1 MEASKNTL
9 RKMPTDRLI
18 EYLKEDNRYVS
29 RAVEYAFEILQQ
41 ERGVYFSPNE
51 ILRIQ
56 NLLQKKTIA
65 EQPNYVRK
73 QEQENKNSDI
83 KSVTNQT
90 SIFSKNNII
99 FLSIIFSPLLGGALL
114 FYNLKVFKK
123 NNTKN
128 IIFIFSYLVLS
139 FLFIFLFNILYTNYL
154 QGFISSIFNSDYL
167 NFRYSA
173 TTFKIVFKTMINLL
187 FISYLWE
194 IFFGKYFSYQSKDIT
209 FPVIICLIIYMVF
222 LFF

>member
-41 ERGVYFSPNE
+41 ERGIYFSDEE

-65 EQPNYVRK
+65 EQPSYIKKR
-73 QEQENKNSDI
+73 EQENKNLNI
-83 KSVTNQT
+83 ESVTNQS
-90 SIFSKNNII
+90 SIFSKNSII

-114 FYNLKVFKK
+114 FYNLKVLKK
-123 NNTKN
+123 SNTKN

-173 TTFKIVFKTMINLL
+173 TTFKIAFKTMINLL

-194 IFFGKYFSYQSKDIT
+194 IFFGKHFSYQSKDIT
-209 FPVIICLIIYMVF
+209 FPVIICLIIYMAF

>member
-9 RKMPTDRLI
+9 RKMPTDRLR

-29 RAVEYAFEILQQ
+29 QAVEYAFEILQQ
-41 ERGVYFSPNE
+41 ERGIYFSPDE
-51 ILRIQ
+51 VLRIQ

-65 EQPNYVRK
+65 EQPSYIKKR
-73 QEQENKNSDI
+73 EQENKNLNI
-83 KSVTNQT
+83 ESVTNQS
-90 SIFSKNNII
+90 SIFSKNSII

-114 FYNLKVFKK
+114 FYNLKVLKK
-123 NNTKN
+123 SNTKN

-173 TTFKIVFKTMINLL
+173 TTFKIAFKTMINLL
-187 FISYLWE
+187 FISYLWK
-194 IFFGKYFSYQSKDIT
+194 IFFGECFSYQSKDIT
-209 FPVIICLIIYMVF
+209 FPVIICLIIYMAF

>member
-1 MEASKNTL
+1 MEVSKNVL
-9 RKMPTDRLI
+9 RKMPTDRLR

-29 RAVEYAFEILQQ
+29 QAVEYAFEILQQ
-41 ERGVYFSPNE
+41 ERGIYFSPDE
-51 ILRIQ
+51 VLRIQ

-65 EQPNYVRK
+65 EQPSYVRK

-83 KSVTNQT
+83 KSVTNQA

-99 FLSIIFSPLLGGALL
+99 FLSVIFSPLLRGALL
-114 FYNLKVFKK
+114 FYNLKVLKK
-123 NNTKN
+123 SNTKN

-173 TTFKIVFKTMINLL
+173 TTFKIAFKTMINLL

-194 IFFGKYFSYQSKDIT
+194 IFFGKHFSYQSKDIT
-209 FPVIICLIIYMVF
+209 FPVIICLIIYMAF

>member
-41 ERGVYFSPNE
+41 ERGIYFSDEE

-65 EQPNYVRK
+65 EQPSYIKKR
-73 QEQENKNSDI
+73 EQENKNLNI
-83 KSVTNQT
+83 ESVTNQS
-90 SIFSKNNII
+90 SIFSKNSII

-114 FYNLKVFKK
+114 FYNLKVLKK
-123 NNTKN
+123 SNTKN
-128 IIFIFSYLVLS
+128 IIFRECKLNCVKLK
-139 FLFIFLFNILYTNYL
+139 NI
-154 QGFISSIFNSDYL
+154 G
-167 NFRYSA
+167 
-173 TTFKIVFKTMINLL
+173 
-187 FISYLWE
+187 
-194 IFFGKYFSYQSKDIT
+194 
-209 FPVIICLIIYMVF
+209 
-222 LFF
+222 